1 MNRKFCRS
9 FNAGLRFRDLGLSY
23 SEEQFM
29 SDGSSTLRDGA
40 TKASHGGSLPEVVD
54 REAYQGRVDELRIRE
69 KEHTHAGD
77 AIAAA
82 RRRLPMVEVRAD
94 AELEGPNG
102 PATLLDAF
110 EGRKQLIA
118 YYQMWFDG
126 EPAAKQCEGCTWNN
140 TQVVERA
147 YLNSRDITY
156 AVLSQGPFD
165 ATYRYREFMGW
176 DLPWYSARPSIE
188 ELLVGKTLGMMQ
200 VICYVRDGDRVFET
214 YATTNRGVEVVDYN
228 YRLMD
233 LTVYGRQEEWEDSP
247 DGWPQKW
254 GSEGFSENVN
264 RYEGRPIAQWS
275 RVEAGRA
282 DDLTTT

>member
-1 MNRKFCRS
+1 
-9 FNAGLRFRDLGLSY
+9 
-23 SEEQFM
+23 M

-40 TKASHGGSLPEVVD
+40 ARASQGASLPGVVD
-54 REAYQGRVDELRIRE
+54 RETYQGRLDQLRIRE
-69 KEHTHAGD
+69 KEYTRAGD

-94 AELEGPNG
+94 AELEGPDG

-110 EGRKQLIA
+110 EGRRQLIA

-126 EPAAKQCEGCTWNN
+126 EPAENQCEGCTWNN

-165 ATYRYREFMGW
+165 VSYRYREFMGW
-176 DLPWYSARPSIE
+176 DMPWYSARPSLE
-188 ELLVGKTLGMMQ
+188 ELLTGKTVGMMQ
-200 VICYVRDGDRVFET
+200 VICYVRDDEGRVFET
-214 YATTNRGVEVVDYN
+214 YSTTGRGVEVVDYN

-233 LTVYGRQEEWEDSP
+233 LTVYGRQEPWEDSP
-247 DGWPQKW
+247 EGWPQKW
-254 GSEGFSENVN
+254 ATDFSDDHPT
-264 RYEGRPIAQWS
+264 RFQGRPIAQWS
-275 RVEAGRA
+275 RIEAGRS
-282 DDLTTT
+282 DDLTGA